1 MLFAVAYSHFYAK
14 LFMNVFGQML
24 GAINASVLS
33 SRTSEA
39 EHKTGE
45 SALNVPLDVGVG
57 KFVDTVQ
64 EEQNLTVVLK
74 EADNG
79 FVQACKL
86 LVRFIASG
94 VVRASAVKHISA
106 TISAFVLWYAVSIGE
121 AEHLYHEGALSV
133 IFTESGG
140 AVGNVRVIGIV
151 VCDLVS
157 IGTLHFHG
165 WFWLEL
171 RKVHHILEYI
181 VQVGIGASVVVQKVA
196 QVVQCGRNAVKEML
210 LAFEIATES
219 VCAQYLEHTEEHTKL
234 EVFSESS
241 LVHLDVV
248 LEIGQI
254 DINQFVA
261 QFLGVS
267 CRGLPKE
274 AGKVILYRS
283 SPTSLKIDEMGISFS
298 IEHYIACLEIA
309 VHEGIGR
316 DIGNVARHE
325 LERGFEL
332 QFMEIHTGSLQ
343 KAVFEVIQV
352 EEHIGGIH

>member
-1 MLFAVAYSHFYAK
+1 
-14 LFMNVFGQML
+14 MNVLGQVL
-24 GAINASVLS
+24 CAVNASVLS

-39 EHKTGE
+39 EHKAGE
-45 SALNVPLDVGVG
+45 SALNVPLDVSVG

-64 EEQNLTVVLK
+64 EEQNLAIVLK
-74 EADNG
+74 ETDDRL
-79 FVQACKL
+79 VQAGEL
-86 LVRFIASG
+86 LVRLVASG
-94 VVRASAVKHISA
+94 VVRASAIEDISA
-106 TISAFVLWYAVSIGE
+106 SVAAFILRNAVSIGE
-121 AEHLYHEGALSV
+121 AEHFYHERTFSV

-140 AVGNVRVIGIV
+140 AIGNVRVIRVV
-151 VCDLVS
+151 VCGLVS

-165 WFWLEL
+165 WLWLEL
-171 RKVHHILEYI
+171 GKVHHILEYI
-181 VQVGIGASVVVQKVA
+181 VQVGIGTSVVVQQVA

-219 VCAQYLEHTEEHTKL
+219 VCAQHLQQTEEHTKL

-241 LVHLDVV
+241 LVHLNVV
-248 LEIGQI
+248 LEVGQI
-254 DINQFVA
+254 DVNQFVA

-283 SPTSLKIDEMGISFS
+283 SPTTLKIDEMGISFS
-298 IEHYIACLEIA
+298 IEHHIASLEIA
-309 VHEGIGR
+309 IHERVGRNIGY
-316 DIGNVARHE
+316 IARHE
-325 LERGFEL
+325 LERRFEL

-343 KAVFEVIQV
+343 KAIFEVIQV

>member
-1 MLFAVAYSHFYAK
+1 
-14 LFMNVFGQML
+14 MNVLGQVL
-24 GAINASVLS
+24 CAVNASVLS

-39 EHKTGE
+39 EHKAGE
-45 SALNVPLDVGVG
+45 SALDIPLDVSVG
-57 KFVDTVQ
+57 KFVDAMQ

-106 TISAFVLWYAVSIGE
+106 TISAFVLWYAISIGE

-133 IFTESGG
+133 IFTESCGSI
-140 AVGNVRVIGIV
+140 GNMRIIWV
-151 VCDLVS
+151 VFCSLVS
-157 IGTLHFHG
+157 IGTFHFHG
-165 WFWLEL
+165 WLGLEL

-181 VQVGIGASVVVQKVA
+181 VEIRIGASVVVQQVA
-196 QVVQCGRNAVKEML
+196 QVVQCGWNAVKEVL
-210 LAFEIATES
+210 LALEIATET
-219 VCAQYLEHTEEHTKL
+219 VCAQYLQQTEEHAKL
-234 EVFSESS
+234 EVFPESS
-241 LVHLDVV
+241 LIHFDVV

-254 DINQFVA
+254 DINQFVT
-261 QFLGVS
+261 QFLAISGG
-267 CRGLPKE
+267 GLPKE
-274 AGKVILYRS
+274 TGKVILYRS
-283 SPTSLKIDEMGISFS
+283 SPTALEIDEMGISIG

-332 QFMEIHTGSLQ
+332 QLMEIHTGSLQ